1 MCWRAAGAR
10 RWCGPARGRVCPC
23 DGPLASAGATHSRM
37 GGSSCLG
44 VLTGVPGP
52 GQSPTVPRRHL
63 AVLERSVGAGCL
75 GRPSLFSCQAARP
88 DLAIGTATASGGR
101 GRRSGRAGR
110 GEEGWHVDPDSGAHR
125 TGNREA
131 LEVVALR
138 PGRLGPVDRVEQGGQ
153 VLGESLLAE
162 ARLAERDVNDPALVD
177 LELDPAA
184 LDLAQGTIT
193 F

>member
-1 MCWRAAGAR
+1 MCIRDRSTRVR
-10 RWCGPARGRVCPC
+10 RGDALPHGRLVLPRRTHRRPRGRVIPGT
-23 DGPLASAGATHSRM
+23 DPF
-37 GGSSCLG
+37 GGSSPDRSSPP
-44 VLTGVPGP
+44 PG
-52 GQSPTVPRRHL
+52 G
-63 AVLERSVGAGCL
+63 VGAVR
-75 GRPSLFSCQAARP
+75 GRRLSW
-88 DLAIGTATASGGR
+88 ASVVVQLSGDAPR
-101 GRRSGRAGR
+101 SRDRDRHRVWWPGRRSGRAGR